1 MIMSI
6 IELHNDVRAVI
17 ADGAFG
23 MLLITGTDK
32 VRSGY
37 GNGDSLLVDFGH
49 RVFAVADATERF
61 PHASRLL
68 LSNIVNGLDTIPQ
81 SSDEWSGYL
90 NGIYANQ
97 EYHLKSTLSM
107 IALQKQGHTSQAFIA
122 HGGDSSLKIY
132 NRQNKGLV
140 YQTSVNMNFAGR
152 SKQIGSVDCITVQE
166 KLRVILYSDGFH
178 DIIRHCRIEL
188 NDLLDATLMETI
200 THIIDTFGNLERK
213 EYDDTSLLLF
223 DIPEIYTVNSKGIM
237 MGGTTRLQEQKVRD
251 SISIHDYNS
260 LIRIM

>member
-1 MIMSI
+1 MSI

-17 ADGAFG
+17 ADGAFA

-37 GNGDSLLVDFGH
+37 GNGDSLLVDFEH

-68 LSNIVNGLDTIPQ
+68 LSNIVNGLHTIPQ
-81 SSDEWSGYL
+81 SSEEWSNYL
-90 NGIYANQ
+90 NSIYANQ

-107 IALQKQGHTSQAFIA
+107 IALQKQDHASRAFIA
-122 HGGDSSLKIY
+122 HGGDSSLQIY
-132 NRQNKGLV
+132 NRHNKSLV
-140 YQTSVNMNFAGR
+140 YKTSVNMNFAGR
-152 SKQIGSVDCITVQE
+152 SKQIDSVDCIQLHDQ
-166 KLRVILYSDGFH
+166 LRIILYSDGFH
-178 DIIRHCRIEL
+178 DIIKYCGIV
-188 NDLLDATLMETI
+188 LDDVLGVPLMEAI
-200 THIIDTFGNLERK
+200 THIIDTVGNLNSK
-213 EYDDTSLLLF
+213 EYDDISLLIF
-223 DIPEIYTVNSKGIM
+223 DIPEIYTVNSKGIL
-237 MGGTTRLQEQKVRD
+237 MGGTTRLQEQKVKE